1 MINQLRQKLVEYAPS
16 IASGILVILAF
27 PAFDFFLIAWLALLP
42 LLISL
47 WQRTPKEAFKA
58 GYIFGIIYFFGTLYW
73 IYHSI
78 SVFGGIPLI
87 ASLCIVFLL
96 CLYLGLYPAVF
107 CWLFISLIRKTKLP
121 ALLIAPVVWV
131 VLEFLKSYIFTGF
144 PWASIGYSQY
154 RFLHMIQV
162 ADIIGIYGISFLVV
176 AVNGA
181 IFDIVMLK
189 RRLREMPL
197 YPLLYSVSGFAAV
210 AALLIFSLGYGAW
223 RLGQNRES
231 GAVNVSVIQGNIE
244 QDKKWEPAFQKE
256 VFDVYA
262 DLSQK
267 AAAAA
272 SPQLM
277 VWPETSVPFLF
288 NNDTSNSEKLI
299 EMQKG
304 LGAYLLLGSVM
315 VRERT
320 KENTLLTNS
329 AVLLDMDGK
338 PIYKYDKIHLVP
350 FGEYVPL
357 RSLLFFIDKIVAGI
371 GDYVPGDSYL
381 RAGADF
387 GSFGT
392 MICYEIIFPGLVR
405 KFYTKGGNFIV
416 TITNDAW
423 FGRTAGPYQ
432 HFSMAVFRAIE
443 NRKPVVRAA
452 NTGISGFIDS
462 SGRITA
468 RTSLFSREFL
478 SSQVKTD
485 NTLTFYT
492 KYGDLFS
499 YACIIVFI
507 IMLLNIKMWR

>member
-1 MINQLRQKLVEYAPS
+1 MINRLRQKLIEYSPS
-16 IASGILVILAF
+16 IASGLLVILAF
-27 PAFDFFLIAWLALLP
+27 PVFDFFFLAWIALLP

-78 SVFGGIPLI
+78 TVFGGIPLI

-96 CLYLGLYPAVF
+96 CLYLGLYPAIF
-107 CWLFISLIRKTKLP
+107 SWLFISIIRKTKLP
-121 ALLIAPVVWV
+121 ALFIAPIVWV
-131 VLEFLKSYIFTGF
+131 VLEFLKSYLFSGF

-162 ADIIGIYGISFLVV
+162 ADITGIYGISFLVV

-181 IFDIVMLK
+181 IFDIVLLK

-197 YPLLYSVSGFAAV
+197 YPLVYSVAGFITL
-210 AALLIFSLGYGAW
+210 AALLIFTLGYGVW

-231 GAVNVSVIQGNIE
+231 GTINVSVIQGNIE

-256 VFDVYA
+256 VFDIYA

-267 AAAAA
+267 AAAAS
-272 SPQLM
+272 SPQLII
-277 VWPETSVPFLF
+277 WPETSVPFLF
-288 NNDTSNSEKLI
+288 DYDTANTEKFI
-299 EMQKG
+299 QMQKG
-304 LGAYLLLGSVM
+304 LGTYLLFGSVL

-320 KENTLLTNS
+320 KEKTLLTNS
-329 AVLLDMDGK
+329 ALLLNRDGK

-357 RSLLFFIDKIVAGI
+357 RSLLFFIDKIAVGI
-371 GDYVPGDSYL
+371 GDFVPGDSYL

-405 KFYTKGGNFIV
+405 KFYAKGGDFIV

-423 FGRTAGPYQ
+423 FGSTAGPYQ
-432 HFSMAVFRAIE
+432 HFSMAVFRAVE

-462 SGRITA
+462 SGRIIS
-468 RTSLFSREFL
+468 RTSLFTREFL
-478 SSQVKTD
+478 PGQVKID
-485 NTLTFYT
+485 KTLTFYT

-499 YACIIVFI
+499 YACIILFI
-507 IMLLNIKMWR
+507 IMLLNIKIWR